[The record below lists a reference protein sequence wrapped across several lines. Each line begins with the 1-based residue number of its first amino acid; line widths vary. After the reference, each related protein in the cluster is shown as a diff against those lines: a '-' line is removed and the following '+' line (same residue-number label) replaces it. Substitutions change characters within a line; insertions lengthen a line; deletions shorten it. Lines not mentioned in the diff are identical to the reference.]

1 MTATI
6 SGLQNEILLKQGLLS
21 VVKIEEPDLED
32 SVLAE
37 GLKHVT
43 KSPFIIQAGTSGELL
58 RCVAS
63 QQSNDE
69 GQETLQHWEVQWH
82 EPRAPEVISASS
94 PAWGNLQV
102 PQLTLA
108 DDIEVYLST
117 FERVADACQWPR
129 DQWVARLVPALSGA
143 AQQAYTSLSMRDRED
158 YGKVKAAILCHCSVG
173 SETRRQRFR
182 RFCFQE
188 AEGPRQACGN
198 LRELCCQW
206 LKPEIHTKDHILELL
221 ILEQFLTIL
230 PEEMQSWVW
239 DCRPE
244 TCAQAVDLAEEF
256 VLKQQEAEKSDAHV
270 IVDMKVE
277 GEPSGEEEEEMALA
291 GALWDVPGPQTSPG
305 CPSQNAVESRGPI
318 EPPCELTCILREE
331 AEPSQ
336 EIAGAGT
343 TSQTTECPPE
353 NSLEMSRQSWRNMD
367 EGTSSDWE
375 EDKHLGERDGSSE
388 DELGL
393 QRRRLRKRPAVLPS
407 QTSRAKETLQETN
420 DQASQARAFFWG
432 EKPHQFEE
440 CGESFRAKQELAL
453 RKGIHRWERP
463 FPCAVCGKR
472 FTRLYHL
479 TTHLR
484 IHSGEKPYRCAE
496 CGKSFG
502 DLSNC
507 YKHQR
512 RHRGDR
518 PYVCDACGDS
528 FSKQKELLAHRR
540 THENG
545 RVPSV
550 C

>member
-6 SGLQNEILLKQGLLS
+6 SELQNDILAKQGLQS
-21 VVKIEEPDLED
+21 VVKIEELDPENLDL
-32 SVLAE
+32 
-37 GLKHVT
+37 KYVT
-43 KSPFIIQAGTSGELL
+43 RSPFFIPSGELV
-58 RCVAS
+58 RCVVS
-63 QQSNDE
+63 QQGSYE
-69 GQETLQHWEVQWH
+69 GQETSQRWEVQWQ
-82 EPRAPEVISASS
+82 ETSTPEVTSASS

-102 PQLTLA
+102 PQLTSA
-108 DDIEVYLST
+108 DDVEIYLST
-117 FERVADACQWPR
+117 FERVANACQWPQE
-129 DQWVARLVPALSGA
+129 QWVARLVPALSGV
-143 AQQAYTSLSMRDRED
+143 AQQAYINLSITDRED
-158 YGKVKAAILCHCSVG
+158 YGKVKTAILCHCAFG

-198 LRELCCQW
+198 LRELCRQW

-239 DCRPE
+239 ECHPE
-244 TCAQAVDLAEEF
+244 TCAQAVALAEEF
-256 VLKQQEAEKSDAHV
+256 VQKQHESERLDAHV
-270 IVDMKVE
+270 AVHMKTE
-277 GEPSGEEEEEMALA
+277 EETSGDGEEKIVLPA
-291 GALWDVPGPQTSPG
+291 ALWDVSGPQTPPG
-305 CPSQNAVESRGPI
+305 CHSQKTVEWSRPV
-318 EPPCELTCILREE
+318 EPPQELICILGEE
-331 AEPSQ
+331 AEPSL
-336 EIAGAGT
+336 EIADVQT
-343 TSQTTECPPE
+343 TAQTTECPPE
-353 NSLEMSRQSWRNMD
+353 ISLELPKESWGNMG

-375 EDKHLGERDGSSE
+375 EDRRMGKRDDSSE
-388 DELGL
+388 EALSIKRKL
-393 QRRRLRKRPAVLPS
+393 RRRKSPAQTTRTKEVLP
-407 QTSRAKETLQETN
+407 ETKDPE
-420 DQASQARAFFWG
+420 SQARAFFWG
-432 EKPHQFEE
+432 EKPYQFRD
-440 CGESFRAKQELAL
+440 CGENFHARQELAL

-512 RHRGDR
+512 RHRGDK
-518 PYVCDACGDS
+518 PYVCDACGDC
-528 FSKQKELLAHRR
+528 FSKQKELLAHQR

-545 RVPSV
+545 RVPSL